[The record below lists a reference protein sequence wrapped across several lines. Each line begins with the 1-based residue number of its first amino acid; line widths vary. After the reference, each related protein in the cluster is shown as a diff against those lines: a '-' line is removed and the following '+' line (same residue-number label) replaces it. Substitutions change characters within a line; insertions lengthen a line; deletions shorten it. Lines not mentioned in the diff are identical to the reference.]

1 MSTIEQRRGIQA
13 LLARNMSS
21 ARAARTPRVSVIIPT
36 YNRARFIGHALDSVL
51 RQVQRGDEIIVIDD
65 GSTDDTPRILEQFG
79 DRIVAIR
86 SNQGGAGRAR
96 NLGLERARNELVAFL
111 DSDDEWLP
119 HKLDL
124 QRSFM
129 AHRPDILYCF
139 TDFQVADTRG
149 RIHHRYLDRWP
160 REHQTWEEALGP
172 ARRFSALAPLPHGL
186 HDFSVFAGD
195 LYRWQLTGF
204 YVLTDTLV
212 ARRAQAGEAL
222 HFAED
227 MPTFEDLECFCRLAQ
242 RGKAAYLDIETA
254 CQRDHD
260 AGRLSQV
267 HALDK
272 LDARIRLVDRVW
284 GTDTVFL
291 DQHDDLYQRTLQQLE
306 EQRVKTLLVCGKNQ
320 QARAA
325 LARLSHQP
333 WQLELLARLPVSL
346 SLLALHIRRAARPG
360 GKPANKPAGTP
371 AEAIVQ
377 QDTQPQPT
385 Q

>member
-1 MSTIEQRRGIQA
+1 MSTIEQRREIQE
-13 LLARNMSS
+13 LLAGNVTS

-36 YNRARFIGHALDSVL
+36 YNRARFIGHALESVL
-51 RQVQRGDEIIVIDD
+51 RQVQRGDEIIVVDD
-65 GSTDDTPRILEQFG
+65 GSTDDTPRILAHFG
-79 DRIVAIR
+79 DRVVVIR
-86 SNQGGAGRAR
+86 SDQGGAGRAR
-96 NLGLERARNELVAFL
+96 NLGLERAGNELVAFL

-119 HKLDL
+119 HKLAL

-129 AHRPDILYCF
+129 ANRPDILYCF
-139 TDFQVADTRG
+139 TNFQVADTRG
-149 RIHHRYLDRWP
+149 RILHHYLDCWP
-160 REHQTWEEALGP
+160 REHHTWEEALGP
-172 ARRFSALAPLPHGL
+172 ARRFSALAPLPAGVD
-186 HDFSVFAGD
+186 DFSVFAGD

-222 HFAED
+222 RFAED
-227 MPTFEDLECFCRLAQ
+227 VPTFEDLECFCRLAQ

-260 AGRLSQV
+260 TGRLSQA
-267 HALDK
+267 HALVK
-272 LDARIRLVDRVW
+272 LDARIRLVDRIW
-284 GTDTVFL
+284 GKDTVFL
-291 DQHDDLYQRTLQQLE
+291 DQHDDLYRRTLQQLE
-306 EQRVKTLLVCGKNQ
+306 EQRIKILLVCGKNR

-346 SLLALHIRRAARPG
+346 SLLALQIRRAARPG
-360 GKPANKPAGTP
+360 CKPADQPIET
-371 AEAIVQ
+371 IVQ